1 MNTEANS
8 SILNEIQQYKD
19 NYYQSE
25 GKNWLFKKN
34 QKMDCAKKISEQFDL
49 NTLII
54 NTIYEIPN
62 TNKILFDYTVFKL
75 YASPDNYETI
85 IQYTLALFEYMMS
98 KHVSI
103 EMNVILDTFTISA
116 AERYKS
122 VIQMYYNKCMASDT
136 QYSKCIAQMNLYYTP
151 AMIDSIRALLRPFI
165 VNDVYEKIVMYSKS
179 ESPEIVKKLL
189 GRDS

>member
-1 MNTEANS
+1 MNTAASS
-8 SILNEIQQYKD
+8 SILNKIQQYKD

-85 IQYTLALFEYMMS
+85 IQYTLTLFEYMMT
-98 KHVSI
+98 KHASI

-116 AERYKS
+116 AERYQS
-122 VIQMYYNKCMASDT
+122 VIQMFCNKCMTSKT
-136 QYSKCIAQMNLYYTP
+136 RYSKCITQMNLYYTP
-151 AMIDSIRALLRPFI
+151 SMIDSIRALLRPFI
-165 VNDVYEKIVMYSKS
+165 DNDVYERTVMYSKS
-179 ESPEIVKKLL
+179 ESPEILKKLL